1 MIRRPFAERLLL
13 AAGRHP
19 RLVFLGM
26 AVVVGL
32 ALLSAT
38 RLRFDP
44 DVLHLLPK
52 RNEAVTAYRR
62 MLDEFGTADTFV
74 AGIRIPEGAP
84 VDPYLVYADELAE
97 RLRATGLFH
106 AVEHRLAEP
115 EELLR
120 EFLPRA
126 ISFLDAEERERV
138 AARLADDAIA
148 RHVQELRRT
157 LETPQALAVKELV
170 KLDPLGLS
178 TVFLDRLG
186 AGRGPIAVDWTS
198 GRYLS
203 RDHRLL
209 LVLGRPVRSP
219 QDLSFNHELLD
230 RVTAEAQAL
239 RGRWPEMLQ
248 GLELPPPE
256 LMWGGRYV
264 IALDDESLIWRDVT
278 LNAATS
284 IAGVLGLFWLAYR
297 RTSLLALVFSPLF
310 CGLAITFGFAS
321 LAVGVLASTTAGV
334 TALLVGLGDDFVIV
348 LYGRYVAERWRGASV
363 EDSMRAMGGGTVRG
377 VILGAMTTS
386 ATFCAFLITDFT
398 GLYQM
403 GLIVGIGILFCLLAV
418 LFLVPAM
425 IGWSEERHRKRE
437 STPRLHIF
445 AFGVEK
451 LTGLAM
457 RHPRKTL
464 GAAVVLTV
472 LAVAVAPRLR
482 FDDSVEALRP
492 AGNRGIV
499 AQEEV
504 NRHFGS
510 GFDHM
515 SLVVEAPTLDEV
527 LALAARAAGGAREL
541 VASGRLGGYDAVTSI
556 LPSPASQRESLEWLA
571 AGRADGRLDAARI
584 HRSFAAAASA
594 EGLRV
599 EPFEAGLDLL
609 ERALAPPGPV
619 TRETLLELPQGKA
632 LLDRYLRQTPGGWKS
647 VVRLY
652 NLPGRPKREVPEAA
666 IDLAASLGPGATLT
680 GMNVLSRSLRA
691 EIWRDAFASAG
702 IGLVLVIVLLWA
714 DFRSLRT
721 ALLALVPL
729 LVGIAWMVG
738 LMVLFDLHLNFMNI
752 FVLTMILGIG
762 AHYGIHVIHRFVEE
776 RETPG
781 GDVQEAV
788 EETARGVL
796 LAALTTVVGFG
807 SLATS
812 HYPGLVSMG
821 LVSIVGTLS
830 TCLVAVAVVPAWLAW
845 RNPGPAGTPST
856 PDHPL
861 G

>member
-1 MIRRPFAERLLL
+1 MIRRSLAERLLL

-19 RLVFLGM
+19 RLVFAGM
-26 AVVVGL
+26 ALVVGVS
-32 ALLSAT
+32 LLLAT

-52 RNEAVTAYRR
+52 RNEAVNAYRG
-62 MLDEFGTADTFV
+62 MLEQFGTSDTFL
-74 AGIRIPEGAP
+74 AGVRIPEGVP
-84 VDPYLVYADELAE
+84 VDPYVEFADELARGME
-97 RLRATGLFH
+97 GSGLFRS
-106 AVEHRLAEP
+106 VEHRLAEP

-126 ISFLDAEERERV
+126 VSFLDAGERERL
-138 AARLADDAIA
+138 AAKLGDEAIRERA
-148 RHVQELRRT
+148 QDLRRT
-157 LETPQALAVKELV
+157 LETPQALALKELI
-170 KLDPLGLS
+170 KLDPLGVS
-178 TVFLDRLG
+178 TVFLDRLA

-209 LVLGRPVRSP
+209 LVLGRPIRSP
-219 QDLSFNHELLD
+219 QDLAFNHELVERMD
-230 RVTAEAQAL
+230 SEAKAL
-239 RGRWPEMLQ
+239 RERWPEMTE
-248 GLELPPPE
+248 GLELAPPE
-256 LMWGGRYV
+256 ILWGGRYL

-278 LNAATS
+278 LNAVSS

-348 LYGRYVAERWRGASV
+348 LYGRYVAERWRGASI
-363 EDSMRAMGGGTVRG
+363 EESMRAMGGATVRG
-377 VILGAMTTS
+377 VVLGAMTTS

-403 GLIVGIGILFCLLAV
+403 GLIVGTGIVFCLLAV

-425 IGWSEERHRKRE
+425 IGWSEEHHRKRE
-437 STPRLHIF
+437 SVPRLHIF
-445 AFGVEK
+445 AFGVERV
-451 LTGLAM
+451 TRVAM
-457 RHPRKTL
+457 RRPGTTL
-464 GAAVVLTV
+464 IVAAVLTV
-472 LAVAVAPRLR
+472 GAVALAPRLQ

-499 AQEEV
+499 AQAEV

-515 SLVVEAPTLDEV
+515 SLLVEGKTLDEV
-527 LALAARAAGGAREL
+527 LALADRAASEARRL
-541 VASGRLGGYDAVTSI
+541 VAAGRLGGFDAVTSI
-556 LPSPASQRESLEWLA
+556 LPSPASQREAFDWLA
-571 AGRADGRLDAARI
+571 AGRADGRLDARRI
-584 HRSFAAAASA
+584 RAAFAAAVTA
-594 EGLRV
+594 EGLRL
-599 EPFEAGLDLL
+599 EPFEPGLELL
-609 ERALAPPGPV
+609 ERALDPPGPV
-619 TRETLLELPQGKA
+619 TRETVLGLPQGRA
-632 LLDRYLRQTPGGWKS
+632 LLDRYLRETPEGWKS
-647 VVRLY
+647 QVRLY
-652 NLPGRPKREVPEAA
+652 NVPDRPKREVPEVAV
-666 IDLAASLGPGATLT
+666 DLARGLGPDVTLT
-680 GMNVLSRSLRA
+680 GMNVLSRSLRS

-702 IGLVLVIVLLWA
+702 IGLLLVILLLWI
-714 DFRSLRT
+714 DFRNLRT

-729 LVGIAWMVG
+729 AVGISWMVG

-762 AHYGIHVIHRFVEE
+762 AHYGIHVIHRYVEE
-776 RETPG
+776 SETKS
-781 GDVQEAV
+781 GDVNEAV

-821 LVSIVGTLS
+821 LVSIAGTMS
-830 TCLVAVAVVPAWLAW
+830 TALVAIAVVPAWLAW
-845 RNPGPAGTPST
+845 RHGPR
-856 PDHPL
+856 DRPL